1 MKIMA
6 KNKQEYEQFK
16 KEIELLI
23 KDRESMKDGVVEMIH
38 HYRTSQMYTNAEEYK
53 NKVIAEEEELL
64 DSIEKQLEG
73 FRFILNNLNYKE

>member
-1 MKIMA
+1 MNIMA
-6 KNKQEYEQFK
+6 KDKQKYEQFK

-23 KDRESMKDGVVEMIH
+23 KDRKSMKDGVVERIN
-38 HYRTSQMYTNAEEYK
+38 HYRTSQMYINAEEYK

-64 DSIEKQLEG
+64 ESIEKQLEG

>member
-23 KDRESMKDGVVEMIH
+23 KDRDSMKEGVVERIT
-38 HYRTSQMYTNAEEYK
+38 HYTTSPMYPNAEEYK

>member
-6 KNKQEYEQFK
+6 KDKHEYEQFK

-23 KDRESMKDGVVEMIH
+23 KDRKSMKDGVVERIN
-38 HYRTSQMYTNAEEYK
+38 HYRTSKMYINAEEYK

-64 DSIEKQLEG
+64 ESIEKKLEG

>member
-23 KDRESMKDGVVEMIH
+23 KDRESMKDGVVERIN
-38 HYRTSQMYTNAEEYK
+38 HYRTSQMYTNAEE
-53 NKVIAEEEELL
+53 
-64 DSIEKQLEG
+64 
-73 FRFILNNLNYKE
+73 

>member
-23 KDRESMKDGVVEMIH
+23 KDRESMKDGVVERIN
-38 HYRTSQMYTNAEEYK
+38 HYRTSQM
-53 NKVIAEEEELL
+53 EEEELL

>member
-6 KNKQEYEQFK
+6 KDKHEYEQFK

-23 KDRESMKDGVVEMIH
+23 KDRKSMKDGVVERIN
-38 HYRTSQMYTNAEEYK
+38 HYRTSKMYINAEEYK

-64 DSIEKQLEG
+64 ESIEKQLEG

>member
-23 KDRESMKDGVVEMIH
+23 KDRESVRNM
-38 HYRTSQMYTNAEEYK
+38 
-53 NKVIAEEEELL
+53 EL
-64 DSIEKQLEG
+64 QL
-73 FRFILNNLNYKE
+73 

>member
-23 KDRESMKDGVVEMIH
+23 KDRESMKDGVVERIN
-38 HYRTSQMYTNAEEYK
+38 HYRTRQMYTNAEEYK

>member
-23 KDRESMKDGVVEMIH
+23 KDRESMKDGVVERIN
-38 HYRTSQMYTNAEEYK
+38 HYTTSQMYTNAEEYK

>member
-23 KDRESMKDGVVEMIH
+23 KDRESMKDGVVEQVRCI
-38 HYRTSQMYTNAEEYK
+38 QMQK
-53 NKVIAEEEELL
+53 NIKI
-64 DSIEKQLEG
+64 K
-73 FRFILNNLNYKE
+73 

>member
-23 KDRESMKDGVVEMIH
+23 KDRESMKDGVVERIN

-53 NKVIAEEEELL
+53 NI
-64 DSIEKQLEG
+64 
-73 FRFILNNLNYKE
+73 FT

>member
-16 KEIELLI
+16 KEIELL
-23 KDRESMKDGVVEMIH
+23 MKDGVVERIN

>member
-23 KDRESMKDGVVEMIH
+23 KDRESIKDGVVEKDK
-38 HYRTSQMYTNAEEYK
+38 SLQNKSDVYK
-53 NKVIAEEEELL
+53 CRRI
-64 DSIEKQLEG
+64 
-73 FRFILNNLNYKE
+73 

>member
-23 KDRESMKDGVVEMIH
+23 KDRESMKDGVVERIN
-38 HYRTSQMYTNAEEYK
+38 HYITSQMYTNAEEYK

>member
-23 KDRESMKDGVVEMIH
+23 KDRESMKDGVVERIN

-53 NKVIAEEEELL
+53 NKVIAEEELL

>member
-1 MKIMA
+1 MEKHDV
-6 KNKQEYEQFK
+6 FK

-23 KDRESMKDGVVEMIH
+23 KDRESMKDGVVERIN

>member
-23 KDRESMKDGVVEMIH
+23 KDRESMKDGVVERIN
-38 HYRTSQMYTNAEEYK
+38 HYRKSQMYTNAEEYK

>member
-23 KDRESMKDGVVEMIH
+23 KDRESMKDGVVERIN
-38 HYRTSQMYTNAEEYK
+38 HYRTSRMYTNAEEYK

>member
-23 KDRESMKDGVVEMIH
+23 KDRESMKDGVVERIN
-38 HYRTSQMYTNAEEYK
+38 HYRTSQMYTNAEEDRK
-53 NKVIAEEEELL
+53 
-64 DSIEKQLEG
+64 ST
-73 FRFILNNLNYKE
+73 RLNSSHVALSRMPSSA

>member
-1 MKIMA
+1 M
-6 KNKQEYEQFK
+6 
-16 KEIELLI
+16 
-23 KDRESMKDGVVEMIH
+23 VERIN

>member
-23 KDRESMKDGVVEMIH
+23 KDRESMKDGVVERINH
-38 HYRTSQMYTNAEEYK
+38 IEQVRCIQMQK
-53 NKVIAEEEELL
+53 NIKI
-64 DSIEKQLEG
+64 K
-73 FRFILNNLNYKE
+73 